1 MKKIFTCPE
10 DIIVVKNGGEEQIG
24 KGSYAK
30 VNLVRHQSDSKTFYA
45 MKTVFKRSKVED
57 ALITKEINLHKTL
70 NHRNIIQFIDYLDLP
85 DRVYIF
91 LEYAKNGDL
100 FTYLQKHKP
109 KDEEKIR
116 IFYQTCQ
123 AIKYIHSKNI
133 MHRDLKP
140 ENILLDDNLNVKLC
154 DFGYSAEYFE
164 NINRETLCG
173 TFEYMAPEIFFRN
186 KQTKKTDVWAL
197 GILLYELFHGY
208 APFRGIRID
217 TVIQAIMKNVVAF
230 KKNLYPEVKNLVI
243 KILIFD
249 PKKRPDIH
257 EIIQHKL
264 ITNYLKRYDHQDK
277 SSKENKSI
285 GSKKRLYNVEMGR
298 RQIASAKDTKFK
310 PKKERN
316 VFRKKTGPT
325 TVFAKAQ
332 CLSVEK
338 FGYSTKSGKKYKF
351 SLSNYYKHQKDFN
364 TPSVVKQRTGL
375 DKLTSSEANFHNIV
389 NIYENKQ
396 FSSVSYTKVSNSR
409 WKGCA
414 VNDFS
419 IYKNTK
425 GPDSRIYTRYLHK

>member
-1 MKKIFTCPE
+1 MRKIFTCPE
-10 DIIVVKNGGEEQIG
+10 DIILVKNGGEEQIG

-30 VNLVRHQSDSKTFYA
+30 VNLVRHQNDSKTFYA
-45 MKTVFKRSKVED
+45 MKTIFKRSKVED
-57 ALITKEINLHKTL
+57 ALIFKEITLHKTL

-100 FTYLQKHKP
+100 FTYIQKHKP

-116 IFYQTCQ
+116 FFYQTCQ
-123 AIKYIHSKNI
+123 AIRYIHSKNI

-140 ENILLDDNLNVKLC
+140 ENILLDSNLNVKLC

-186 KQTKKTDVWAL
+186 KQTKKTDIWAL

-208 APFRGIRID
+208 APFRGTRID

-230 KKNLYPEVKNLVI
+230 KKNLYPEVKNLII

-249 PKKRPDIH
+249 PKKRPEITDILK
-257 EIIQHKL
+257 HKL
-264 ITNYLKRYDHQDK
+264 VENYLNRYADQSKGYKENYK
-277 SSKENKSI
+277 SS
-285 GSKKRLYNVEMGR
+285 GSKKRVYNLEMGKR
-298 RQIASAKDTKFK
+298 HITSAKDPRYK
-310 PKKERN
+310 PKKEKN

-338 FGYSTKSGKKYKF
+338 FSTKSGKKYKF

-364 TPSVVKQRTGL
+364 TPSVMKQRQ
-375 DKLTSSEANFHNIV
+375 DKMTSSEANFNNIV

-396 FSSVSYTKVSNSR
+396 FSSVSYTKVSNNR
-409 WKGCA
+409 WKSCA

-419 IYKNTK
+419 IYRSGK
-425 GPDSRIYTRYLHK
+425 GTDSRVYSRHLHK